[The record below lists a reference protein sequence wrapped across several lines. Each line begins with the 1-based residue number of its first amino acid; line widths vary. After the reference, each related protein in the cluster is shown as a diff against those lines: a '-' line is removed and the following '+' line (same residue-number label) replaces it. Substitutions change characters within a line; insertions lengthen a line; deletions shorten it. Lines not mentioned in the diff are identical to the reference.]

1 MASKTKG
8 LGKGLNALFGETSD
22 EYDLA
27 IAENESGAPTEISL
41 DLIFPNQN
49 QPRKNFDET
58 ALEELKNSIVIHGVI
73 NPIVVNRVDGKFQI
87 IAGERRYRASLLAG
101 LNKIPAIIMDIN
113 EKKVREIALIE
124 NLQREDLN
132 AVEAAK
138 GIKELMERYGLTQE
152 HVSERIGKSRSNI
165 ANLLRILSLP
175 QEVVELVQDGKLS
188 VGHAKALAGIQNE
201 KELIKLALMASDGKL
216 SVREVEKKVAD
227 MQKPKPQQVKKEI
240 SLELRDLVE
249 KMQETFATKV
259 TAIGSDKK
267 GRIVIDY
274 FTKDDLDRILELI
287 ENLNTKN

>member
-201 KELIKLALMASDGKL
+201 KELIKLALLASDGKL